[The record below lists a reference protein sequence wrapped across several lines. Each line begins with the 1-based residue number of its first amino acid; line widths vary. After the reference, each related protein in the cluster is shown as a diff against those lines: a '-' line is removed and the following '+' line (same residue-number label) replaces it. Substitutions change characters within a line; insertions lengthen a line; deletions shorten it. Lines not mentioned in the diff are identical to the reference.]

1 MQGSPVGRGK
11 NMGKGQKLL
20 LGAVNRSKDW
30 GLLGAGKG
38 SGEGER
44 QPVGQG
50 GPWQGSKHIEGE
62 Y

>member
-1 MQGSPVGRGK
+1 
-11 NMGKGQKLL
+11 MGKGQKLL

-30 GLLGAGKG
+30 CLLGARKD
-38 SGEGER
+38 SGEGEG